1 MELITFWLEETNNKQ
16 TNVCQMLQRAMDE
29 TKEGKG
35 VGVGGGVVCEGWP
48 GKASLMRCLRGGT
61 SGQ

>member
-48 GKASLMRCLRGGT
+48 GKPQELT
-61 SGQ
+61 TK